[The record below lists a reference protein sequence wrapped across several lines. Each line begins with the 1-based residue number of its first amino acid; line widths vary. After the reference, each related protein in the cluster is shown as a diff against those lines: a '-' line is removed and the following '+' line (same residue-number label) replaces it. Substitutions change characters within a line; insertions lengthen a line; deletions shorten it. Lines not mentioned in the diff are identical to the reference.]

1 VKPALVLVVLPVLI
15 GILAEAIFR
24 DARRSSFA
32 AVAGSAAM
40 TLAAVLVL
48 DTGSAWNWLAAV
60 MVLPIP
66 ISIAVCVAQFCYGR
80 MGRSPRHAH
89 RNP

>member
-1 VKPALVLVVLPVLI
+1 MTPALVLVIFPVLV

-40 TLAAVLVL
+40 TLLAVLVL
-48 DTGSAWNWLAAV
+48 DTGSAWNWLAAI

-66 ISIAVCVAQFCYGR
+66 ISIAVSVAQFCYGR
-80 MGRSPRHAH
+80 LGRSPRHAH